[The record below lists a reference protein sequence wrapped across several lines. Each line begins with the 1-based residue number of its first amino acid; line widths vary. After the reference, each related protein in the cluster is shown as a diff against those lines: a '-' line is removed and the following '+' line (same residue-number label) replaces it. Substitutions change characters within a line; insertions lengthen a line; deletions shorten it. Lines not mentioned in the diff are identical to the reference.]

1 MIRAA
6 WKGHFETV
14 KYLVESACV
23 SVDAQNQVGNTALI
37 IAAEKGDLPIIQ
49 FLIEEAGALTDLEND
64 VSDAFEI
71 IYPFPLISIICR
83 KGTLYCRKLHQWVI
97 LRLCST

>member
-1 MIRAA
+1 MEANCILILGLIGIQHGNTSLIRAA

-37 IAAEKGDLPIIQ
+37 IAGEKGDLPIVQ

-64 VSDAFEI
+64 VSNA
-71 IYPFPLISIICR
+71 Y
-83 KGTLYCRKLHQWVI
+83 
-97 LRLCST
+97 